1 MTVISP
7 IALRGYISAIVLG
20 FAHTMGEFG
29 VVLMVG
35 GSIPGKTRVLL
46 NDHL

>member
-1 MTVISP
+1 MAI
-7 IALRGYISAIVLG
+7 RGYITGIVLG

-35 GSIPGKTRVLL
+35 GLDCKKLQERM
-46 NDHL
+46 